1 MDIESKTSIYEEKE
15 ETQEVNPEEQKSEI
29 KSEKEKEK
37 DRVLQTAVIVAV
49 AILVIGGIT
58 VARRLSNPQKDTK
71 KGTEILKTMDEMDVS
86 KADKKIKELETQER
100 EAEQDA
106 EEQPASEKF
115 ADCLVLGDSITQG
128 LYEYGVLDQ
137 ANVQADRGAGVSAG
151 DNEKLADHIARA
163 KEMKPSVLFL
173 SYGMNDVGAQNG
185 DADGFIKAYRP
196 VIRDLKKSL
205 PDTKIYVNS
214 ILPTAQI
221 AIDQNSVYAKIP
233 EFNQKL
239 KKSYGGG
246 CRIIMKNGKLDRI
259 NLLKYLMVVLL
270 IIYVVFLVTQEGD
283 NTVSVDTIEKN
294 ITKAVKLEGMKKGT
308 TQDLKKYYS
317 LNANDYEGISLYIPD
332 DVMSVNE
339 ILVIKVKNESQIET
353 VEKAVEIR
361 VNTQE
366 KNFEGYGVE
375 QTKLIHAAIIETR
388 GRYVLLAVS
397 KDADRID
404 AAFKKSI

>member
-29 KSEKEKEK
+29 KSEKEK

-49 AILVIGGIT
+49 VILVIGGIT
-58 VARRLSNPQKDTK
+58 VACRLSNPQKDTK

-100 EAEQDA
+100 ETEQDA

-185 DADGFIKAYRP
+185 EADGFIKAYRP

-239 KKSYGGG
+239 KKL
-246 CRIIMKNGKLDRI
+246 CEKEK
-259 NLLKYLMVVLL
+259 
-270 IIYVVFLVTQEGD
+270 VTFID
-283 NTVSVDTIEKN
+283 NTEL
-294 ITKAVKLEGMKKGT
+294 VKQE
-308 TQDLKKYYS
+308 YY
-317 LNANDYEGISLYIPD
+317 AGDGIH
-332 DVMSVNE
+332 MSTGYYKEWVNHMAE
-339 ILVIKVKNESQIET
+339 VAEL
-353 VEKAVEIR
+353 
-361 VNTQE
+361 
-366 KNFEGYGVE
+366 
-375 QTKLIHAAIIETR
+375 
-388 GRYVLLAVS
+388 
-397 KDADRID
+397 
-404 AAFKKSI
+404 

>member
-29 KSEKEKEK
+29 KSEKEK

-100 EAEQDA
+100 ETEQDA

-239 KKSYGGG
+239 KKL
-246 CRIIMKNGKLDRI
+246 C
-259 NLLKYLMVVLL
+259 
-270 IIYVVFLVTQEGD
+270 
-283 NTVSVDTIEKN
+283 
-294 ITKAVKLEGMKKGT
+294 EGM
-308 TQDLKKYYS
+308 L
-317 LNANDYEGISLYIPD
+317 
-332 DVMSVNE
+332 
-339 ILVIKVKNESQIET
+339 
-353 VEKAVEIR
+353 
-361 VNTQE
+361 
-366 KNFEGYGVE
+366 
-375 QTKLIHAAIIETR
+375 HII
-388 GRYVLLAVS
+388 
-397 KDADRID
+397 
-404 AAFKKSI
+404 